1 MERFKQIVEDK
12 LEVVVLLSKGFL
24 LLREVGVGNLEK
36 INHQNGLISTKK
48 AFRQEAIHCTWK

>member
-12 LEVVVLLSKGFL
+12 LDVVVLLSKGFL

-36 INHQNGLISTKK
+36 INH
-48 AFRQEAIHCTWK
+48 

>member
-12 LEVVVLLSKGFL
+12 LEVVVLLGKGFL

-36 INHQNGLISTKK
+36 INH
-48 AFRQEAIHCTWK
+48 